1 MDTIFMNSQN
11 TRNSNPYRLVLYQRE
26 EIDFKKIHT
35 YVKLSNLVS
44 AIHGKILKSYIN
56 TINPR

>member
-44 AIHGKILKSYIN
+44 AIHGKI
-56 TINPR
+56 